1 MGCCASKSDLADENR
16 GAVNEC
22 QTVVKLDARRIAQE
36 DPNSVNEHPEAVNE
50 RQTVAM
56 PEAPS
61 ISEPGAVNEHPEVI
75 DEHSKVG
82 DESPDVDGN
91 PELAEETLARSH
103 EAKGEWAQA
112 EAMYRQILD
121 KRRQRMATCDPD
133 FLETMQSL
141 RRVLLMQNEL
151 SVEAATIRDKL
162 VQRLFRTE
170 VWKIRW
176 TEPWSDPV
184 KTRYNDCPI

>member
-1 MGCCASKSDLADENR
+1 MGCCASKPDLTDENR

-22 QTVVKLDARRIAQE
+22 QTVVKLDAGRIAQE
-36 DPNSVNEHPEAVNE
+36 DPNTVNEHPVAVNE
-50 RQTVAM
+50 RRTVAM
-56 PEAPS
+56 PEAPG
-61 ISEPGAVNEHPEVI
+61 ISQPGAVNEHPEVTN
-75 DEHSKVG
+75 ENFGVG
-82 DESPDVDGN
+82 GESPDVERN
-91 PELAEETLARSH
+91 SELAEETLARSH

-112 EAMYRQILD
+112 EAMYRQILN

-162 VQRLFRTE
+162 VQCLLRTE

-184 KTRYNDCPI
+184 KTRYNDCYS